1 MRSQLFTAFVFV
13 VVCAASVSAQ
23 ELSHFQT
30 IFDENAVETQSLMI
44 RLDPVNDDVRF
55 AVTLRDKENGT
66 VRRHEFDGQG
76 TNDPSPFLL
85 EESYLCG
92 TPVILLTVQYPWRHA
107 LPEFTRVLDTLA
119 FRETDFAFIDIAFGP
134 LTDIALAEDTFYEP
148 SDLDMLPPIRVRCLT
163 GQDGKPFEFFEKVT
177 K

>member
-13 VVCAASVSAQ
+13 VVFATSVSSQ
-23 ELSHFQT
+23 ELSNFKT

-55 AVTLRDKENGT
+55 AVTLRDKENGA

-76 TNDPSPFLL
+76 TNDPSPFQL

-92 TPVILLTVQYPWRHA
+92 TPVILLMVQYPWRHA
-107 LPEFTRVLDTLA
+107 LPEFVRVLDTLA

-134 LTDIALAEDTFYEP
+134 LTDIALADDTVYEP

-163 GQDGKPFEFFEKVT
+163 VQDGKPFEFFENVT

>member
-13 VVCAASVSAQ
+13 VVLAASVSAQ

-30 IFDENAVETQSLMI
+30 IFDENTVETQSLMI

-76 TNDPSPFLL
+76 TNDPSPFQL

-107 LPEFTRVLDTLA
+107 LPEFVRVLDTLA
-119 FRETDFAFIDIAFGP
+119 FRESDFAFIDMAFGP
-134 LTDIALAEDTFYEP
+134 LTDIALADDTAYDPAERE
-148 SDLDMLPPIRVRCLT
+148 MLPPIRVRCLS
-163 GQDGKPFEFFEKVT
+163 GKDAKPFEFFRQET
-177 K
+177 R

>member
-30 IFDENAVETQSLMI
+30 IFD